1 MKRIVRASCH
11 YILQYFLEQ
20 RERERERERERNE
33 NFGDDVMLKIFDF
46 TARAMRLSD
55 DYTSF

>member
-1 MKRIVRASCH
+1 MSSGKF
-11 YILQYFLEQ
+11 FLDTE
-20 RERERERERERNE
+20 REREKERERERNE

>member
-1 MKRIVRASCH
+1 MT
-11 YILQYFLEQ
+11 QTQ
-20 RERERERERERNE
+20 
-33 NFGDDVMLKIFDF
+33 KIFDF